1 MDFSNFKEN
10 FNTMKIFSSLLISSL
25 FLFNSCSPELE
36 PPVIQSGD
44 TDFTRFIVVGDG
56 YLSGYQ
62 DGALFKDGQSRS
74 IAALV
79 FSSMA
84 QAGGDGFNQALMP
97 DNTGLGMS
105 SKPWEGLFI
114 TASKMADRTNCE
126 GEVSIGPV
134 KSFHNVGSAQP
145 YLDPVSISAL
155 NDFAFPFT
163 RMSDLFNP
171 NYSSQNVF
179 YNRVAASFGNVSV
192 MNAAL
197 TRNPTFFMAW
207 PGLEDI
213 FHFARNGGRGV
224 SLLTASDFS
233 LYLDSLIA
241 PLALIGADGVLATIP
256 ELDAFPYYTTIPWNV
271 ADLTQDDADTANV
284 TFTNAGMT
292 HISFQVGKNALVM
305 EDPAAPFGY
314 RQMIA
319 GEFLTLIVPT
329 DSMKCYYY
337 GLIANVIHD
346 RYVLDTAE
354 VSLINSRIT
363 QFNNLIRQKA
373 AQYNLAVADMNG
385 YFNQVKTGILSQGVL
400 FTNEFARGGFFG
412 LDGYYPTQKGAALIA
427 NQFILAINSYY
438 HSSLPTIR
446 CEECNGVLFP

>member
-10 FNTMKIFSSLLISSL
+10 FKIMKIFSALLISTL
-25 FLFNSCSPELE
+25 FLFNSCAPELE

-44 TDFTRFIVVGDG
+44 TDFTRFVVIGDG

-79 FSSMA
+79 YSSMA
-84 QAGGDGFNQALMP
+84 QAGCDGFNQALMP
-97 DNTGLGMS
+97 DNIGLGMA
-105 SKPWEGLFI
+105 SKPWEDLYI
-114 TASKMADRTNCE
+114 TASQMGDRTDCE
-126 GEVSIGPV
+126 GTVSLGPV
-134 KSFHNVGSAQP
+134 RLNDTVANPQP
-145 YLDPVSISAL
+145 YLDPVSITSL
-155 NDFAFPFT
+155 NDFAFPFA
-163 RMSDLFNP
+163 SIKDLVKSNFHL
-171 NYSSQNVF
+171 QNVY
-179 YNRVAASFGNVSV
+179 YNRVAAAFGNISV
-192 MNAAL
+192 LNAAL
-197 TRNPTFFMAW
+197 TRNPTFFMSW

-213 FHFARNGGRGV
+213 YQYARNGGRNV
-224 SLLTASDFS
+224 SIMTPSDFS
-233 LYLDSLIA
+233 LYMDSLIA
-241 PLALIGADGVLATIP
+241 PLVFIGADGVLATIP
-256 ELDAFPYYTTIPWNV
+256 PVEAFPFYTTIPWDV

-292 HISFQVGKNALVM
+292 HISFQEGKNALVI

-319 GEFLTLIVPT
+319 GEFLTLTVPT
-329 DSMKCYYY
+329 DSMKCHYY
-337 GLIANVIHD
+337 GLIANELHD

-354 VSLINSRIT
+354 ISFINSRIAA
-363 QFNNLIRQKA
+363 FNSIIIQKA
-373 AQYNLAVADMNG
+373 AQYNLAVADMNS
-385 YFNQVKTGILSQGVL
+385 YFQRLDAGIFSQGVL

-427 NQFILAINSYY
+427 NQFILAINSFY